1 MPSWYLHREWDGVAA
16 ESNTIVV
23 AALVGLVSADE
34 SSQWVISGGGGVGWG
49 ELTLSGKGDKDIV

>member
-1 MPSWYLHREWDGVAA
+1 MAA

-23 AALVGLVSADE
+23 ADADE